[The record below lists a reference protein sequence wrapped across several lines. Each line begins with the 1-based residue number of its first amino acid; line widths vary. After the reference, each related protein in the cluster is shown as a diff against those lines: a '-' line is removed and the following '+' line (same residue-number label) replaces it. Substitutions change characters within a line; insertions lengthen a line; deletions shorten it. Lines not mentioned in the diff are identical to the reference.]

1 MKPLYEVILNRN
13 NFQACWAR
21 FENFS
26 GQTAHFSKTI
36 VKRMECDLLLK
47 ISMKS
52 FKSKEILIVS

>member
-26 GQTAHFSKTI
+26 GQTALFQKQLSN
-36 VKRMECDLLLK
+36 VWSDLLLK